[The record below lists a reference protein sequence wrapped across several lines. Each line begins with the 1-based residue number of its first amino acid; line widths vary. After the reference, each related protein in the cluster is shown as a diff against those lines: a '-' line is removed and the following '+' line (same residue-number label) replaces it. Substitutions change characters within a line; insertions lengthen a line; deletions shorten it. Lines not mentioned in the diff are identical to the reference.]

1 MDAQNALAKSRDV
14 QTTSSKFIL
23 HFSSNISRRMK
34 PHIDINVKSKATNS
48 IWRYQYS
55 GLSTLYV
62 TSILFRGTSLARS
75 CKSPRYFHDTQ
86 FWLISRLC
94 VYHIGTKELSLS
106 VIRSWPAP
114 FLSSGIL
121 PSEVHPNLGG
131 GLRAHFRLR
140 GAVRSH
146 SCNACEPL
154 QVSSNEAQPH
164 THSRAQLAHPPRC

>member
-1 MDAQNALAKSRDV
+1 LHVMDAQNALAKSRDV
-14 QTTSSKFIL
+14 ETTSSKFIL

-62 TSILFRGTSLARS
+62 ASILFRGTSLARS

-86 FWLISRLC
+86 FWLISRRC

-106 VIRSWPAP
+106 RHSFLAWAIPVQWHITVRGASKPWRRITRP
-114 FLSSGIL
+114 FSSAWRCAL
-121 PSEVHPNLGG
+121 PFVQC
-131 GLRAHFRLR
+131 LRASA
-140 GAVRSH
+140 GQ
-146 SCNACEPL
+146 L
-154 QVSSNEAQPH
+154 Q
-164 THSRAQLAHPPRC
+164 